1 MLDAPPFGESFD
13 DGLMVAVT
21 FPKESQRRSR
31 ADDGRQFG
39 ELRRLE
45 RDGPIAQP
53 ALGTVDGDADGLGG
67 KEQQGA
73 DQDQRTAPAAQP
85 RIAQVPDA
93 GRRQQAHHQEAHL
106 LQQIPVDRTA
116 AIEDKGRA
124 EDIFHADDDEAR
136 KDTHQPEDV
145 SPPAPGPDGQSGF

>member
-1 MLDAPPFGESFD
+1 MLDAPFFSESFD
-13 DGLMVAVT
+13 DSLLVTVT

-31 ADDGRQFG
+31 ANDGCQLSKF
-39 ELRRLE
+39 RRLE
-45 RDGPIAQP
+45 RHGPIAQP
-53 ALGTVDGDADGLGG
+53 ALSTVDGDADGLDG
-67 KEQQGA
+67 KEQHGA

-93 GRRQQAHHQEAHL
+93 GRRQQAHHQEAQL
-106 LQQIPVDRTA
+106 FQEITIDRTA

-124 EDIFHADDDEAR
+124 EDIFHADDDKAR